1 MLASGRRPG
10 EPYYDPYGVYAAV
23 EVVVSG
29 ASGGTP
35 PSRYWRANFAICANA
50 GAATTPPQIA
60 PRGSSTETRITSR
73 GREAGTTPTNEATE
87 RDFELGRTWGGLE
100 GGPGV

>member
-1 MLASGRRPG
+1 MLSTQTRAPGADTIALGRRPG
-10 EPYYDPYGVYAAV
+10 EPYYGPYGVYAGVA
-23 EVVVSG
+23 VVVPG

-35 PSRYWRANFAICANA
+35 PSRYCISNFAICAKA

-73 GREAGTTPTNEATE
+73 GRDAGTTPTNEAT
-87 RDFELGRTWGGLE
+87 
-100 GGPGV
+100 